1 VSSGPAPQA
10 QRGTKEAF
18 LKPKSPGSLRQA
30 DPKTHKK
37 KKEQKRKREWISI
50 LFYRFIFIS

>member
-37 KKEQKRKREWISI
+37 KKGTEKKKRMDIYPV
-50 LFYRFIFIS
+50 L